1 MLAVFPA
8 SASAASATDCNGSP
22 TGTAL
27 DPGSFNDFWVRGG
40 PGWTGGDGALSVPIG
55 DGRTLWIF
63 SDTFL
68 GTVNPD
74 GSRPADSPF
83 VHNVLAIQDGGC
95 VTTYYGGTDGEP
107 QAFFDT
113 GDSSRWYWLAGGLIS
128 GGKLKILLNRYRST
142 GTGLWDWT
150 FEGNAVAVVSLA
162 DMHVESVT
170 DLPSSGVRW
179 SGNVLKE
186 SGYTYVYGV
195 DGANG
200 QSYVHVARVPGDEI
214 DDPSAWRYYAT
225 TGWTADET
233 ASSRQA
239 SGVSDGFTVVK
250 TQTGYTLISQ
260 GRLLSRKVNEYPA
273 APGPQGPWLT
283 SVTAATIPDPGPG
296 LYTYNATVHP
306 EFNDGGQMLI
316 GYSVNSTDGDH
327 TSADSYRPRFMSI
340 PIPDYG
346 AAPVTP
352 VTPGTTPDP
361 PPAGPPAKSGP
372 TSGDGSGGTAV
383 GAEGRGVLRLSA
395 RRLVVGRHGRV
406 RVRLKCLTGSGRCS
420 GSLTLKGAVRRRRPG
435 HAASLIRLGSA
446 RFAVPA
452 GRTATVRLLLHRS
465 ALARLR
471 RSRRARGELRAS
483 LRGDAPRVVRR
494 RVVLV
499 ARRSR

>member
-1 MLAVFPA
+1 MGGARRYVLAAAAAAMLAVFPA

-55 DGRTLWIF
+55 NGRTLWIF

-162 DMHVESVT
+162 DVHVES
-170 DLPSSGVRW
+170 
-179 SGNVLKE
+179 
-186 SGYTYVYGV
+186 
-195 DGANG
+195 
-200 QSYVHVARVPGDEI
+200 VPGDEI

-225 TGWTADET
+225 TGWPADET

-250 TQTGYTLISQ
+250 TQTGHTLNSQ
-260 GRLLSRKVNEYPA
+260 GSPLSRNVNEYPA
-273 APGPQGPWLT
+273 APRPQGPWLT
-283 SVTAATIPDPGPG
+283 SVTAATAPDPGPG

-327 TSADSYRPRFMSI
+327 TSADSYRPRF
-340 PIPDYG
+340 
-346 AAPVTP
+346 
-352 VTPGTTPDP
+352 
-361 PPAGPPAKSGP
+361 
-372 TSGDGSGGTAV
+372 
-383 GAEGRGVLRLSA
+383 
-395 RRLVVGRHGRV
+395 
-406 RVRLKCLTGSGRCS
+406 
-420 GSLTLKGAVRRRRPG
+420 
-435 HAASLIRLGSA
+435 
-446 RFAVPA
+446 
-452 GRTATVRLLLHRS
+452 
-465 ALARLR
+465 
-471 RSRRARGELRAS
+471 
-483 LRGDAPRVVRR
+483 
-494 RVVLV
+494 
-499 ARRSR
+499 